1 MKFVKKNIKLII
13 GIIVGTLLVS
23 GISVYATYTYF
34 ANEIKYTDDKSVAD
48 ALNDLYSI
56 KTENLSLK
64 SQIEELQKKIEE
76 LQKKIEIVSYK
87 ENVSNGT
94 TINVEVGNY
103 VFVSSPAN
111 SYATNSKTLISG
123 LNGGSYNGIGTY
135 TCVFEATAST
145 MKITPQNNCNFSYI
159 IVK

>member
-1 MKFVKKNIKLII
+1 MNEKIKMKFVKKNIKLII

-23 GISVYATYTYF
+23 GISVYATYIYF

-64 SQIEELQKKIEE
+64 SQIEELQKKIE
-76 LQKKIEIVSYK
+76 IVSYK
-87 ENVSNGT
+87 GNVSNGT